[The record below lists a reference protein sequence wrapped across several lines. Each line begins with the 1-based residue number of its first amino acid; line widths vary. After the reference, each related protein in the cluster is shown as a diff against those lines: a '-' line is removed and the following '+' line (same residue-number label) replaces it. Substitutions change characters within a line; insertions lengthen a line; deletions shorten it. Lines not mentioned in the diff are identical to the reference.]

1 MVSVYFSGIFDVNV
15 SVFVA
20 YFAVFVSADLICFG
34 ILSCLAW
41 FICTCHTVSLMLA
54 STVN

>member
-1 MVSVYFSGIFDVNV
+1 MVSVYFSGIFDVHV

-20 YFAVFVSADLICFG
+20 CFAVFVSADLICFG

-41 FICTCHTVSLMLA
+41 FFCTCHTVSLMLA
-54 STVN
+54 STT